1 MSTCLSLATSG
12 CLFHGEF
19 SVTILLEIGMIRWQE
34 MSLERGLLP
43 ENKGQDEKG

>member
-12 CLFHGEF
+12 CLFLGAF
-19 SVTILLEIGMIRWQE
+19 SVTLLEIGMIRWQE